1 MASINKLMKQ
11 AMRAQQQAQQV
22 EASLADRT
30 VEASSGGG
38 AVKVV
43 ATCKGQLKSIKIEP
57 EAVDPEDVESLED
70 MVLLAV
76 NNAVEEGQKIQS
88 EEMSKVTA
96 GFNLPGLG

>member
-11 AMRAQQQAQQV
+11 AMRAQQQAQEV
-22 EASLADRT
+22 EAALASRT

-43 ATCKGQLKSIKIEP
+43 ATCKGQVKSIKIDP

-76 NNAVEEGQKIQS
+76 NNAIEEGQKIQQ

-96 GFNLPGLG
+96 GFNLPGMG

>member
-11 AMRAQQQAQQV
+11 AMKAQQQAQEV
-22 EASLADRT
+22 EAALAERT

-43 ATCKGQLKSIKIEP
+43 ASCKGVIKSLKIDP
-57 EAVDPEDVESLED
+57 EAVDPGEVETLED

-76 NNAVEEGQKIQS
+76 NNAVEEGQKIQA
-88 EEMSKVTA
+88 EEMGKVTS
-96 GFNLPGLG
+96 GFGLPGMG

>member
-11 AMRAQQQAQQV
+11 AMRAQQQAQEV
-22 EASLADRT
+22 EAALASRT

-43 ATCKGQLKSIKIEP
+43 ATCKGQVKSIKIDP

-76 NNAVEEGQKIQS
+76 NNAIEEGQKIQH

-96 GFNLPGLG
+96 GFNLPGMG

>member
-11 AMRAQQQAQQV
+11 AMRAQQQAQEV
-22 EASLADRT
+22 EAALAERT

-43 ATCKGQLKSIKIEP
+43 ATCKGVIKSLKIDP
-57 EAVDPEDVESLED
+57 EAVDPEEVESLED

-76 NNAVEEGQKIQS
+76 NNAVEEGQKIQA
-88 EEMSKVTA
+88 EEMGKVTS
-96 GFNLPGLG
+96 GFGLPGIG

>member
-11 AMRAQQQAQQV
+11 AMRAQQQAQEV
-22 EASLADRT
+22 EAALTERT

-43 ATCKGQLKSIKIEP
+43 ATCKGVIKSLKIDP
-57 EAVDPEDVESLED
+57 EAVDPEEVEALED

-76 NNAVEEGQKIQS
+76 NNAVEEGQKIQA
-88 EEMSKVTA
+88 EEMGKVTS
-96 GFNLPGLG
+96 GFGLPGMG

>member
-11 AMRAQQQAQQV
+11 AMRAQQQAQEV
-22 EASLADRT
+22 EAALASRT

-43 ATCKGQLKSIKIEP
+43 ATCKGQVKSIKIDP

-76 NNAVEEGQKIQS
+76 NNAIDEGQKIQQQ
-88 EEMSKVTA
+88 EMSKVTA
-96 GFNLPGLG
+96 GFNLPGMG

>member
-11 AMRAQQQAQQV
+11 AMRAQQQAQEV
-22 EASLADRT
+22 EAALAERT

-43 ATCKGQLKSIKIEP
+43 ATCKGVIKSLKIDP
-57 EAVDPEDVESLED
+57 EAVEPEEVESLED

-76 NNAVEEGQKIQS
+76 NNAVEEGQKIQA
-88 EEMSKVTA
+88 EEMGKVTS
-96 GFNLPGLG
+96 GFGLPGMG

>member
-11 AMRAQQQAQQV
+11 AMRAQQQAQEV
-22 EASLADRT
+22 ETALAERT

-43 ATCKGQLKSIKIEP
+43 VTCKGVIKSLKIDP
-57 EAVDPEDVESLED
+57 EAVDPGEVEALED

-76 NNAVEEGQKIQS
+76 NNAVEEGQKIQA
-88 EEMSKVTA
+88 EEMGKVTS
-96 GFNLPGLG
+96 GFGLPGMG